1 MSEARKI
8 GYTWQAVAY
17 AFALLISYYV
27 YGFLDYSLSLVLQ
40 VLILN
45 AVSTV
50 VIYCFSYAFD
60 NASFYDPYWSIQ
72 PIITTLFLIIMA
84 NEEGDVIRQLMIL
97 AVVVAWG
104 LRLTWNFLRG
114 WKGISHQDWRY
125 TKLNEA
131 SGKWFPLVSFFGIML
146 FPTLLV
152 FLGCLPLFEALGEGQ
167 NDFNILD
174 IIAFVICL
182 SAFFIQYISDN
193 QLRKFI
199 KIREDNSQILNT
211 GLWKYSRH
219 PNYFGEILFWIGI
232 AFFGISTVGDIE
244 WYHVSGV
251 VSMILLFN
259 FISIPM
265 QEKQLIENKPEYYE
279 EIKKRSKLILW
290 FPKK

>member
-1 MSEARKI
+1 MSEALKM
-8 GYTWQAVAY
+8 GYSWQAVAY
-17 AFALLISYYV
+17 GFALLISYYV
-27 YGFLDYSLSLVLQ
+27 YGFLDINLSLVLQ
-40 VLILN
+40 VLIFN
-45 AVSTV
+45 TVSTTV
-50 VIYCFSYAFD
+50 VYCFSYAFN
-60 NASFYDPYWSIQ
+60 NASFYAPYWSIQ
-72 PIITTLFLIIMA
+72 PIAITLFLIIMA
-84 NEEGDVIRQLMIL
+84 NEEGDVIRQLIIL
-97 AVVVAWG
+97 AVVSAWG

-131 SGKWFPLVSFFGIML
+131 SGKWFPLISFFGMML

-182 SAFFIQYISDN
+182 SAFVIQYISDN
-193 QLRKFI
+193 QLRSFI
-199 KIREDNSQILNT
+199 KNRSDNSQTLNT

-232 AFFGISTVGDIE
+232 AFFGISTVGDVE

-265 QEKQLIENKPEYYE
+265 QEKRLIETKSEYYE
-279 EIKKRSKLILW
+279 EIKKRSKLIPW